1 MTSGGSTDMDDI
13 RRVLAGD
20 VDAFAELVKRHQDYV
35 ARIVRRHVPPDRV
48 AETVQDALVRAYQ
61 SLGGFRRTESFR
73 QWLSAISVRTCYDF
87 WRRRYRRRE
96 VAVSQLSEAHQQW
109 LEKFQAQD
117 AGDTWQELSDRAEAR
132 EILDAAMARLSPED
146 RMVIEL
152 VHLEERPVA
161 EAARL
166 LGWSRTNVKVRAF
179 RARKRLHQIILGGL
193 P

>member
-1 MTSGGSTDMDDI
+1 MADI

-20 VDAFAELVKRHQDYV
+20 VDAFGGLVERYRDHV
-35 ARIVRRHVPPDRV
+35 LRIVRRHVPPDRV
-48 AETVQDALVRAYQ
+48 EETAQDAMVRAYQ
-61 SLGGFRRTESFR
+61 SLAGFRQAESFPR
-73 QWLSAISVRTCYDF
+73 WLAAITVRTCYDF

-96 VAVSQLSEAHQQW
+96 VVLSQLSEAHRQW
-109 LEKFQAQD
+109 LEKVQAED
-117 AGDTWQELSDRAEAR
+117 AGDDWQALSDRAEAR
-132 EILDAAMARLSPED
+132 EILEAAMARLSAED

-161 EAARL
+161 EAAKL

-179 RARKRLHQIILGGL
+179 RARRRLHQIILEGM